1 MSETTAPPPY
11 AMPPG
16 AVLPPPPKRRWL
28 GLTLLI
34 TGMAVVG
41 VVLLTYVGTRI
52 GPTALA
58 VGVIAALVP
67 VPVLVG
73 CFLWLDR
80 YQPEPLHLL
89 VVTFLWGAFVATGVA
104 LAVNTGAAW
113 LFKQWQVS
121 DDVVGV
127 LVAPF
132 IEESMKAGFVLLLFI
147 LRPWRFTGIV
157 DGIVYC
163 GISAVGFAMVE
174 NILYLGG
181 YGYASGAEADG
192 AAGGAL
198 AVEAM
203 FIGRVLFTGFAHPLF
218 TAMTGIGIGIAARS
232 PDKRVRVTA
241 PIAGLLVAMMLHG
254 SWNLMATLAKDNQ
267 FFLLYGYFAFFMP
280 LFFFMAGVVLWRRSY
295 EGRIAER
302 VLPVYAAA
310 GWFSPPEVAALGTMR
325 RRLSA
330 RAWARRVAGE
340 PGLAAMRG
348 YQFAATQLALV
359 RDGMNRGLGN
369 RPGVM
374 AAAIGEEHRLLETVD
389 AHRRVFAGR
398 DPQAPRAH
406 WDGRQYL
413 IVFPDGVQRAVEAP
427 ATPVVPLPVPAAAIR
442 PYLGPGPSGYR

>member
-1 MSETTAPPPY
+1 MSETVTPPPTP
-11 AMPPG
+11 MPAG

-28 GLTLLI
+28 WLTLLI

-41 VVLLTYVGTRI
+41 VGLLIYVGTRI

-58 VGVIAALVP
+58 VGVVAAFVP

-80 YQPEPLHLL
+80 YQPEPLLL
-89 VVTFLWGAFVATGVA
+89 LALTFLWGAFVATGVA
-104 LAVNTGAAW
+104 LAVNTGSAW
-113 LFKQWQVS
+113 LFKQWQVA

-127 LVAPF
+127 LTAPF
-132 IEESMKAGFVLLLFI
+132 IEESMKAAFPLLLFI
-147 LRPWRFTGIV
+147 LRPWRFSGIV

-232 PDKRVRVTA
+232 PDKRVRVIA

-254 SWNLMATLAKDNQ
+254 TWNLMATLAQDNQ
-267 FFLLYGYFAFFMP
+267 YFILYGYFAVFMP
-280 LFFFMAGVVLWRRSY
+280 LFFCIAGVVLWRRSY
-295 EGRIAER
+295 EGRVAER

-310 GWFSPPEVAALGTMR
+310 GWFSPPEVVALGTMR

-359 RDGMNRGLGN
+359 RDGMERGLGN
-369 RPGVM
+369 RRGVM
-374 AAAIGEEHRLLETVD
+374 AAAVAEERRLLETID

-398 DPQAPRAH
+398 DPQAPPAY

-413 IVFPDGVQRAVEAP
+413 IIFPDGAQRAVEAP
-427 ATPVVPLPVPAAAIR
+427 PLAVVPLPVPVAAVR
-442 PYLGPGPSGYR
+442 PWLGPGPMARR